1 MSRAALPRGFGLERF
16 KGALYVLAPVAAVV
30 LYAQPAVHETALR
43 SRRYVVYVDSDLPVL
58 GRRRAGGAGGEEAAA
73 PQAAAAAAAAAAATG
88 PAEERRSGGRF
99 GNNGGLR

>member
-1 MSRAALPRGFGLERF
+1 MARPLARGFGLERF

-58 GRRRAGGAGGEEAAA
+58 GGRGRAARGAGEAAPA
-73 PQAAAAAAAAAAATG
+73 AEAAAAAAPAA
-88 PAEERRSGGRF
+88 AEERRSGGRF